1 MALFAGF
8 SLNWD
13 NWSFA
18 MDDLASTTKLL
29 VISHASIK
37 FLMISLSDQFKKPFL
52 KIKLYKFIKLYKTIV
67 VLASRGKTG
76 QQIQCT

>member
-1 MALFAGF
+1 MTLFAGF

-13 NWSFA
+13 SWSFA

-29 VISHASIK
+29 VISHAIIK
-37 FLMISLSDQFKKPFL
+37 FLMISLSDLFKKPFL
-52 KIKLYKFIKLYKTIV
+52 KIKLDKFIKLYTTIV